1 MSKKKRDY
9 KSTAK
14 CLLKTVRHYVVAS
27 KQDLF
32 DKIFNESL

>member
-1 MSKKKRDY
+1 MSKRKRYY